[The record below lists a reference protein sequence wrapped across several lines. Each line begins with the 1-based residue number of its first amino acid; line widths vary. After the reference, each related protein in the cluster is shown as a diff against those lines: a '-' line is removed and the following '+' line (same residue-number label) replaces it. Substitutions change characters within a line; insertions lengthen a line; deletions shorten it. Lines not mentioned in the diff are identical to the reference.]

1 MTLVVCFRVMSTKR
15 FRPYDPDQMLLL
27 PPQMRDWLPADHLAY
42 FILDVVGE
50 LDLSEIHQAY
60 DGSKGGQ
67 PPFSPRLMVGLLL
80 YGYCTGT
87 CSSRKLERATYE
99 QVPVRVLCADQHPDH
114 DTIATFRHNHLPAL
128 SRLFV
133 QVLQLCQQAGLVKLG
148 HVAIDGTKLKANASK
163 HKAMSYGRMDEKIEQ
178 LEGQIKALMDRA
190 ESIDAEEDARY
201 GKGRRGDE
209 LPEQLRHKQSRL
221 AKIKEAKAALE
232 AQAREQAAE
241 QQKQRD
247 AENAKRGAKG
257 EKPIN
262 HRKPPRDTPEDKA
275 QRNFTD
281 PDSRIM
287 KDGSTKAF
295 VQGYNGQAAVDEQAQ
310 IIVAA
315 DVTQQANDK
324 QQLEPMVEQV
334 KANTGQTPR
343 RVSADAGYFSEDNA
357 AYLDQEQ
364 IDGYLATGRQKHSGG
379 GESTAPPRG
388 RIAKDAT
395 SKDRMARKLRTKRG
409 REVYRKRKQIVEPV
423 FGQTKACRGI
433 RGFLLRG
440 HDAVRGEWQLICATS
455 NLLKLL
461 RHHWQPARA

>member
-1 MTLVVCFRVMSTKR
+1 MTGVVYFWAMSTKR
-15 FRPYDPDQMLLL
+15 FRPYDPDQLLLL
-27 PPQMRDWLPADHLAY
+27 PPQMRDWLPTDHLAY

-50 LDLSEIHQAY
+50 LDLGEIHQAY

-67 PPFSPRLMVGLLL
+67 PPFSPRMMVGLLL
-80 YGYCTGT
+80 YGYCTGL

-114 DTIATFRHNHLPAL
+114 DTIAAFRRDHLPAL

-163 HKAMSYGRMDEKIEQ
+163 HKAMSYGRMEAKITE
-178 LEGQIKALMDRA
+178 LEAQIKDLMDRA
-190 ESIDAEEDARY
+190 ESTDAEEDDRF

-209 LPEQLRHKQSRL
+209 LPEPLRHKHSRL
-221 AKIKEAKAALE
+221 AKIREAKAALE
-232 AQAREQAAE
+232 AQAREQAAKE
-241 QQKQRD
+241 KAKRE
-247 AENAKRGAKG
+247 AENVKRKAKG

-262 HRKPPRDTPEDKA
+262 HRKPPQDTPQDKA

-287 KDGSTKAF
+287 KDGATKAF
-295 VQGYNGQAAVDEQAQ
+295 VQGYNGQAAVDDKAQ

-364 IDGYLATGRQKHSGG
+364 IDGYLATGRQKH
-379 GESTAPPRG
+379 GEPIASPPRG
-388 RIAKDAT
+388 RIAKSAT
-395 SKDRMARKLRTKRG
+395 IKDRMARKLRTKRG
-409 REVYRKRKQIVEPV
+409 REVYRRRKQIVEPV
-423 FGQTKACRGI
+423 FGQTKACRNI

-455 NLLKLL
+455 NLLKLF